1 MKITRAIPLLFLV
14 FGLAPLSASA
24 QVFKCVESNGKIVY
38 TNERIS
44 QKDCSLVS
52 SAQVSTIPMR
62 PAAAAGTSTSPAPA
76 SFPKI
81 SNDAQRE
88 RDKTRRQVLESEL
101 SSEQAALEEA
111 QKKLS
116 EQENMRVGNET
127 TVHPCGKL
135 PNGATKMCRNQNYQ
149 AVLDRLQPFK
159 EEVVRRERNIEA
171 LNTELSNLR

>member
-1 MKITRAIPLLFLV
+1 MKITRAIPLLFLA
-14 FGLAPLSASA
+14 FGLAPLSVSA

-88 RDKTRRQVLESEL
+88 RDKARRQVLESEL
-101 SSEQAALEEA
+101 SSEQTALEEA

>member
-1 MKITRAIPLLFLV
+1 MKITRAIPLLFLA
-14 FGLAPLSASA
+14 FGLAPLSVSA
-24 QVFKCVESNGKIVY
+24 QVFKCVDSSGKIVY
-38 TNERIS
+38 TNERTS
-44 QKDCSLVS
+44 QKDCSQVS

-62 PAAAAGTSTSPAPA
+62 PAGTAKTPAPTG
-76 SFPKI
+76 FPKI
-81 SNDAQRE
+81 SDDAQRE
-88 RDKTRRQVLESEL
+88 RDKARRQVLESEL
-101 SSEQAALEEA
+101 SSEQTALEEA

-159 EEVVRRERNIEA
+159 EEVMRRERNIEA